1 MILVVGGLGFIGSH
15 TTRALLDAGHPCV
28 VTQHRPKEIAPF
40 LRDEVGKRL
49 SVVPIDVRD
58 RRALLAVGDAHAIT
72 SIIDL
77 AGAWPTTPVE
87 ELRDAASTLSNVIE
101 AALAWKVGRVS
112 IASTLGVYG
121 ALADDPLKEDATIGH
136 LGNLHPIPATKK
148 IAEIFAEQVAARAG
162 ITCVAMRIGAIFGP
176 LNLGMRSFP
185 AVVAH
190 AVAKRQPV
198 DLSRVAWGAAPDDGF
213 DHCYVKDC
221 GRAIALLQTA
231 ETLRHR
237 VYNVAWGTGTRNRD
251 FVDAV
256 RRSFPEADLGLPK
269 TFDDAR
275 RPEPTRSLDV
285 SRLRGDAGYER
296 RFDVTTALEDY
307 VAWLRAGN
315 AW

>member
-15 TTRALLDAGHPCV
+15 TTRALLDAGHTCV

-49 SVVPIDVRD
+49 SVVQVDVRD

-77 AGAWPTTPVE
+77 AGAWPTSPVE
-87 ELRDAASTLSNVIE
+87 ELRDAASVLSNVIE
-101 AALAWKVGRVS
+101 AALGWRVGRVS

-121 ALADDPLKEDATIGH
+121 ALAGNPLKEDVTIGH

-148 IAEIFAEQVAARAG
+148 IAEIFAEQVTARAG

-190 AVAKRQPV
+190 AVAKQQPV
-198 DLSRVAWGAAPDDGF
+198 DLSRLVWGAAPDDGF

-231 ETLRHR
+231 ETLHHG

-256 RRSFPEADLGLPK
+256 RRSFPESDLGLPK
-269 TFDDAR
+269 TFDGPP
-275 RPEPTRSLDV
+275 RPDPTRALDV
-285 SRLRGDAGYER
+285 SRLRGDTGYER

>member
-15 TTRALLDAGHPCV
+15 TTRALLDQGHACV

-40 LRDEVGKRL
+40 LRDEVGKHL
-49 SVVPIDVRD
+49 SVVPVDVRD
-58 RRALLAVGDAHAIT
+58 RKALLAMGEAHAIT

-77 AGAWPTTPVE
+77 AGAWPTSPVE

-101 AALAWKVGRVS
+101 CALAWKVRRVS

-121 ALADDPLKEDATIGH
+121 ALPGDRLKEDATIGH
-136 LGNLHPIPATKK
+136 LGNMHPIPATKK

-162 ITCVAMRIGAIFGP
+162 ISCITMRIGAIFGP
-176 LNLGMRSFP
+176 LNLGMRSLP

-190 AVAKRQPV
+190 AVAKRQHV
-198 DLSRVAWGAAPDDGF
+198 DLSRVAGGAAPDEGF

-231 ETLRHR
+231 EALRHR

-251 FVDAV
+251 FVDAA
-256 RRSFPEADLGLPK
+256 RRSFPEVDLGLPK
-269 TFDDAR
+269 TFDEA
-275 RPEPTRSLDV
+275 PGPGPTRALDV
-285 SRLRGDAGYER
+285 SRLREDTGYER
-296 RFDVTTALEDY
+296 RFDVNTALQDY

>member
-1 MILVVGGLGFIGSH
+1 M
-15 TTRALLDAGHPCV
+15 
-28 VTQHRPKEIAPF
+28 
-40 LRDEVGKRL
+40 
-49 SVVPIDVRD
+49 
-58 RRALLAVGDAHAIT
+58 
-72 SIIDL
+72 
-77 AGAWPTTPVE
+77 
-87 ELRDAASTLSNVIE
+87 
-101 AALAWKVGRVS
+101 
-112 IASTLGVYG
+112 
-121 ALADDPLKEDATIGH
+121 
-136 LGNLHPIPATKK
+136 HPIPAAKK

-231 ETLRHR
+231 ETLQHR

-251 FVDAV
+251 FVGAA
-256 RRSFPEADLGLPK
+256 RRSFPEVDLGLPK
-269 TFDDAR
+269 TFDGPP
-275 RPEPTRSLDV
+275 RPEPTRALDV
-285 SRLRGDAGYER
+285 SRLRAGTGYER
-296 RFDVTTALEDY
+296 RFDVTTALQDY